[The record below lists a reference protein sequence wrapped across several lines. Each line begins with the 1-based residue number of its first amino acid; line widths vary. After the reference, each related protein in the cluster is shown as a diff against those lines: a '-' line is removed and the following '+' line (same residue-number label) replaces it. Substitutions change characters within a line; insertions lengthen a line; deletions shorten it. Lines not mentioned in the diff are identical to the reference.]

1 MKSHHTFIFNYFF
14 LFFYIM
20 QKIALINFVYNVY
33 IPKPTCVMVQ
43 CCFLLE
49 HEKSVLYKS
58 STRKSYFCV
67 TSAFF
72 TDNCTCPWHDPHVYV
87 LEHVQLKQPD
97 QGHHTLFISN
107 RVCLQIAARANVFW
121 LFFFHPLHRCTTDLW
136 VFFIKLAR
144 LYWYI
149 YSHAVLI
156 N

>member
-1 MKSHHTFIFNYFF
+1 
-14 LFFYIM
+14 M
-20 QKIALINFVYNVY
+20 QKIALISFTMCIYPNLHAWWCIAVFYKNTKKVYF
-33 IPKPTCVMVQ
+33 IKA
-43 CCFLLE
+43 
-49 HEKSVLYKS
+49 
-58 STRKSYFCV
+58 RKSYFCV

-107 RVCLQIAARANVFW
+107 GACLQIAAIANVFW
-121 LFFFHPLHRCTTDLW
+121 LFFFILCTDVLLISGF
-136 VFFIKLAR
+136 FFIKLAR

>member
-1 MKSHHTFIFNYFF
+1 MSNLKIIYIFSG
-14 LFFYIM
+14 FYIM
-20 QKIALINFVYNVY
+20 QKIALISFTLCIYPNLWWCIAVSYKNTKKVYFIKVARASLSSVWRRLFSLIIVHVLDMIHTY
-33 IPKPTCVMVQ
+33 I
-43 CCFLLE
+43 
-49 HEKSVLYKS
+49 
-58 STRKSYFCV
+58 
-67 TSAFF
+67 
-72 TDNCTCPWHDPHVYV
+72 YV

-107 RVCLQIAARANVFW
+107 GRCLQIAARANVFW

>member
-1 MKSHHTFIFNYFF
+1 M
-14 LFFYIM
+14 
-20 QKIALINFVYNVY
+20 Y
-33 IPKPTCVMVQ
+33 IPKPTCVMVH
-43 CCFLLE
+43 CCFLYE

-107 RVCLQIAARANVFW
+107 GVCLQIAARANVFW
-121 LFFFHPLHRCTTDLW
+121 LFFFFILCTDVLLLSG
-136 VFFIKLAR
+136 FFFLS
-144 LYWYI
+144 WPGYI
-149 YSHAVLI
+149 DIFTAMLCWLI
-156 N
+156 NPNPAFTSTCIV